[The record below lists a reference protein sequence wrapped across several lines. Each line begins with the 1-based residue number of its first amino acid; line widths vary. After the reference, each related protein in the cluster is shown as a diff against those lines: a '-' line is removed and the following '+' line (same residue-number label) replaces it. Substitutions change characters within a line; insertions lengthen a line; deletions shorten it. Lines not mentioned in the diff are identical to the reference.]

1 MASLKSFWTN
11 LIPNAK
17 VRDWVETLLWAAVVA
32 LILRT
37 FVVQAFYIPSGS
49 MIPTLQVRDRVFVN
63 KFIYR
68 FREPRRGEIF
78 VFKYPEDPK
87 KDFVKRIIAL
97 PGDTF
102 EMTDGL
108 VLINGTPLD
117 EPYVR
122 YTDHY
127 TTEEITVPEGMYIAL
142 GDNRPNSQDSRF
154 WGFVPREN
162 IYGPVMF
169 RYWPLNRISLPR

>member
-1 MASLKSFWTN
+1 MESIKGLWCQ

-17 VRDWVETLLWAAVVA
+17 VRDWVETIVWAFVAA

-37 FVVQAFYIPSGS
+37 FVIQAFYIPSGS
-49 MIPTLQVRDRVFVN
+49 MIPTLEINDRVFVN

-78 VFKYPEDPK
+78 VFKYPEDPS

-102 EMTDGL
+102 AMTDGVVL
-108 VLINGTPLD
+108 VNGAPLD

-122 YTDHY
+122 YHDLFNY
-127 TTEEITVPEGMYIAL
+127 DEITVPQDMFVAL
-142 GDNRPNSQDSRF
+142 GDNRPNSGDSRF

-162 IYGPVMF
+162 IQGPVMF
-169 RYWPLNRISLPR
+169 RFWPLNRLGFVR